1 MLQGWKDIL
10 IGTRLYIIAFEPML
24 LLIKPILFRFLQ
36 SEGVKKMVVE
46 MLEAYVKTTDNS
58 IDDHLVGLVK
68 QNLFSA
74 K

>member
-1 MLQGWKDIL
+1 
-10 IGTRLYIIAFEPML
+10 ML
-24 LLIKPILFRFLQ
+24 LLIKPILFKFLQ

-58 IDDHLVGLVK
+58 IDDHLVGLVR
-68 QNLFSA
+68 QSLFPS